1 MNEKYEIIIKDNGE
15 EIKRVSAKGFLLTA
29 TNEKGIYSLLQA
41 DRISG
46 LELAL
51 LTNANEEHVD
61 EMWESCG
68 VTRKEREKICE
79 LARMTEWLNGEYK
92 TKKHFTEVDKAVLR
106 ALDKIQ
112 WVARD
117 YDNSVYGYIKRPYK
131 NGLTWNV
138 EDGATFNFS
147 AMQNI
152 SSATFTDIK
161 WEDEEPTSRAEIL
174 GDEEA

>member
-1 MNEKYEIIIKDNGE
+1 MTNAEKRGKEILEQECRTGNWAVNKD
-15 EIKRVSAKGFLLTA
+15 
-29 TNEKGIYSLLQA
+29 TNEIVECIPAIENCQKCIF
-41 DRISG
+41 D
-46 LELAL
+46 AL
-51 LTNANEEHVD
+51 NRKC
-61 EMWESCG
+61 WEA
-68 VTRKEREKICE
+68 K
-79 LARMTEWLNGEYK
+79 AEWLNGEYK

-117 YDNSVYGYIKRPYK
+117 YNDSVYGYIKRPYK

-161 WEDEEPTSRAEIL
+161 WEDEEPTSREEIL
-174 GDEEA
+174 GDEK

>member
-1 MNEKYEIIIKDNGE
+1 M
-15 EIKRVSAKGFLLTA
+15 
-29 TNEKGIYSLLQA
+29 
-41 DRISG
+41 
-46 LELAL
+46 
-51 LTNANEEHVD
+51 TNAEKRGKEILEQLCKTGNWAVENYTNKITKCSPSFENCQKCIFDSHYRKC
-61 EMWESCG
+61 WEA
-68 VTRKEREKICE
+68 K
-79 LARMTEWLNGEYK
+79 AEWLNSEYK
-92 TKKHFTEVDKAVLR
+92 NHFTEADKAVLR

-117 YDNSVYGYIKRPYK
+117 YNDSVYGYIKRPYK

-161 WEDEEPTSRAEIL
+161 WEDEEPTSREEIL
-174 GDEEA
+174 GEEK